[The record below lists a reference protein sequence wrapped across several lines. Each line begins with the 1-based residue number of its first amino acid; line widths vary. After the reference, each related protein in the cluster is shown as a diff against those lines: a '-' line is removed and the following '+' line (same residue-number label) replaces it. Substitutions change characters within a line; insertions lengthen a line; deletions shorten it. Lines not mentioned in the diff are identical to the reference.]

1 MNVILHMGIPKTGT
15 TALQNALSS
24 SAGILREAGFFFE
37 EYPYTSNHV
46 TFLQRERQRFAD
58 TRRTCG
64 DNGWHIV
71 SEEQMY
77 IYPVHNLVRF
87 LISKGHENILTI
99 ERYRSMRNKFLKKL
113 SDIYAG
119 NTVYVV
125 VYLRRQDLLLESWI
139 KQIIKTLKVGV
150 PLDRIKDYL
159 FQYCDYEMNLDL
171 ICSAFPDAKMI
182 IRVYDKKYLVD
193 GNSIADFAAYTHT
206 PIPEK
211 YFSIKKNKSHSWDAM
226 FMKLSYDRYAR
237 GKISMRDA
245 RYLLDTFDSVRNKQ
259 TISLFSQEERYNI
272 LKFFE
277 QSNSNVAQRWLGKTV
292 LFDMPAAENSSG
304 AASLDASEQIGIFA
318 GALESILDEVTRSR
332 RPLRRSM
339 RTIRESG
346 LFDEEFYRNTY
357 VLGRE
362 ERYAPLEHFLL
373 FGAEKGYQPNPDFHT
388 LWYVQQHP
396 EISACGVNPL
406 IYHILVGMEK
416 KFPTSPVETGA

>member
-15 TALQNALSS
+15 TALQNALAS
-24 SAGILREAGFFFE
+24 SADILREAGFFFE
-37 EYPYTSNHV
+37 EFPYTSNHV
-46 TFLQRERQRFAD
+46 VFLQRERQRFAE
-58 TRRTCG
+58 TCRVCG
-64 DNGWHIV
+64 DDGWYIV

-87 LISKGHENILTI
+87 LLSNGRENILTI
-99 ERYRSMRNKFLKKL
+99 ERYRSLRNKFLKKL
-113 SDIYAG
+113 SDVYAG
-119 NTVYVV
+119 NTVCIV

-139 KQIIKTLKVGV
+139 KQIIKTLKVRV
-150 PLDRIKDYL
+150 PLNKMKDYL
-159 FQYCDYEMNLDL
+159 IQYCDYEMNLDM

-182 IRVYDKKYLVD
+182 VRIYDKKSLVG

-226 FMKLSYDRYAR
+226 LMKLSYDRYAR

-245 RYLLDTFDSVRNKQ
+245 RYLLDTFDFVRKKQ
-259 TISLFSQEERYNI
+259 TISLFSQEERCNI

-277 QSNSNVAQRWLGKTV
+277 QSNNEVAQRWLGKDI
-292 LFDMPAAENSSG
+292 LFDMPAAEDSSG
-304 AASLDASEQIGIFA
+304 ASSLETSEQIGIFA
-318 GALESILDEVTRSR
+318 EALESILDDVTRSR

-388 LWYVQQHP
+388 MWYIQQHP

-406 IYHILVGMEK
+406 IYHILVGREK
-416 KFPTSPVETGA
+416 NFPTSPEGA